1 MIKAMQGQIED
12 IKNKKNSMFAAGMFE
27 REQSFACL
35 EQPAVLHA
43 HSHFSEPG
51 QEERR
56 LFL

>member
-1 MIKAMQGQIED
+1 MQGQIED
-12 IKNKKNSMFAAGMFE
+12 IKNKKNSMFAAGTFE